1 MSARDGGAAA
11 RPEPARR
18 SWAESAFTFALG
30 EAYRSATKEQMPRRA
45 RDSFGDGAAEAYA
58 VVFTTPAHEGRLG
71 AAHCLDLPFVF
82 DKFDSW
88 SRAPFLAGTDAR
100 IGDGLARTVRAAWIA
115 FIRTGDPNHP
125 AVPRS
130 TGTHGSRAA
139 RCGPAPSPGPC
150 RTSRRTGTRSS
161 RRKAAGGGGGLKG
174 GARRADGS
182 AMETRSFAPVRAAAY
197 RPLLRVFAALF
208 ALVWAVAP
216 GPSAAA
222 MVAED
227 GLRSLF
233 ASENR
238 VIRTPERVVAVTFN
252 AAWNDAGL
260 APVLDELARRP
271 APATF
276 FLTGDFADRHPEVVR
291 RIATAG
297 HGLGN
302 HSYSHPYFKD
312 LTAAGRREE
321 VRAADRALR
330 TAGAG
335 AALTPYFRFPYSET
349 SPEHITEVNGLGYAD
364 IEFTTDTNGW
374 MGTEGGMTVDRAVG
388 RALDALRPGAIIQMH
403 VGAPEGRTEVLDAQA
418 LPRILEAISTR
429 GYRVIDLRTLLTT
442 PPAAPSTR

>member
-1 MSARDGGAAA
+1 
-11 RPEPARR
+11 
-18 SWAESAFTFALG
+18 
-30 EAYRSATKEQMPRRA
+30 
-45 RDSFGDGAAEAYA
+45 
-58 VVFTTPAHEGRLG
+58 
-71 AAHCLDLPFVF
+71 
-82 DKFDSW
+82 
-88 SRAPFLAGTDAR
+88 
-100 IGDGLARTVRAAWIA
+100 
-115 FIRTGDPNHP
+115 
-125 AVPRS
+125 
-130 TGTHGSRAA
+130 
-139 RCGPAPSPGPC
+139 
-150 RTSRRTGTRSS
+150 
-161 RRKAAGGGGGLKG
+161 
-174 GARRADGS
+174 
-182 AMETRSFAPVRAAAY
+182 METRSFAPVRAAAH
-197 RPLLRVFAALF
+197 RRLLRVFAALF

-216 GPSAAA
+216 GPSATA
-222 MVAED
+222 MAAED

-260 APVLDELARRP
+260 APVLDELARRQ

-276 FLTGDFADRHPEVVR
+276 FLTGEFADRHPEVVR

-297 HGLGN
+297 HALGN

-349 SPEHITEVNGLGYAD
+349 SPEHITEVNALGYAD

-442 PPAAPSTR
+442 PPAPSTR